1 MLTNL
6 PMSAIMGIGIREGS
20 RRSCHDGGGR
30 ILFFEDREIFF
41 AFLEALQEGG
51 DVHGHDLGIILPV
64 LHAINSCNSSDDGY
78 LQ

>member
-1 MLTNL
+1 MLTN
-6 PMSAIMGIGIREGS
+6 PQTSVIMGNGIREGS

-30 ILFFEDREIFF
+30 FLFSGECEIFF

-51 DVHGHDLGIILPV
+51 DVHGHDLGIVLPV
-64 LHAINSCNSSDDGY
+64 LHAIDSCDSSDDGY